1 MNQIEKKIA
10 FVPFGEIN
18 SPRELIAQ
26 MAAAALEEVKG
37 LGYAVVS
44 TDLVTDDVAGA
55 DVSRALRDLEDQSFD
70 VLIVCLTGWI
80 PSHAVISITDRYRH
94 IPMVLWG
101 LAGKRTNGHIVT
113 TAAQAGT
120 SALRKVFADLGYR
133 FTYLYNIIDRPSP
146 LAKIDSFIRAAI
158 AKNLLRHA
166 KIGMVGFRDMRLY
179 NTLYEGISL
188 KNKLGIE
195 VEFIEMLEVVK
206 SSEHVDTSAVAEVLH
221 KVKSAWKFQGAVDE
235 SFLEKGIAYYLAIQ
249 QIAVEKGLQAISL
262 KDVDGMKKLLSYP
275 PAVVFMLLADEA
287 GLCTIPENDVMGAVT
302 QLIVKQLTGQ
312 SAAYLEFYEYFED
325 SVLMGVPDYVP
336 AEVVPEKVTVLP
348 AAFGQISGGLL
359 NVSSMREGRLTIARL
374 SSAGTVYTMHIAT
387 GEGQLCSWEEAGWT
401 QPAPQLPSL
410 LIKLDTGT
418 EEFVQQISGQHYI
431 LAYGDCT
438 SRLVDFCR
446 LNDIEIVLHTTDSRL
461 YNG

>member
-1 MNQIEKKIA
+1 MNQTEKKIA

-26 MAAAALEEVKG
+26 MAATALEEVKG
-37 LGYAVVS
+37 LGYAVIS
-44 TDLVTDDVAGA
+44 TDLVTDDEAGA
-55 DVSRALRDLEDQSFD
+55 DVARALHDLDGQSFD
-70 VLIVCLTGWI
+70 ALIICLTGWI
-80 PSHAVISITDRYRH
+80 PSHAVISITDPHRQV
-94 IPMVLWG
+94 PMVLWG
-101 LAGKRTNGHIVT
+101 LAGTRTNGHIVT

-133 FTYLYNIIDRPSP
+133 FTYAYNIIDNPSP
-146 LAKIDSFIRAAI
+146 LEKIDSFIQAAF
-158 AKNLLRHA
+158 AQKALRST

-179 NTLYEGISL
+179 NTLYEGVSL
-188 KNKLGIE
+188 KSKLGIE
-195 VEFIEMLEVVK
+195 IEFVEMLEVVK
-206 SSEHVDTSAVAEVLH
+206 ASERVEASAVAAVLNTIQ
-221 KVKSAWKFQGAVDE
+221 STWSFQGTVDGQ
-235 SFLEKGIAYYLAIQ
+235 FLEQGIAYYLAIRE
-249 QIAVEKGLQAISL
+249 IALEKGLDAISL

-275 PAVVFMLLADEA
+275 PAVVFMLLADQA

-336 AEVVPEKVTVLP
+336 AEVVHEQVNVLP

-374 SSAGTVYTMHIAT
+374 SNTGTAYTMHIAT
-387 GEGQLCSWEEAGWT
+387 GEGKLCSWEEAGWT

-410 LIKLDTGT
+410 LIKLDTKT

-438 SRLVDFCR
+438 SLLVDFCR
-446 LNDIEIVLHTTDSRL
+446 LNDIEIILHHAAD
-461 YNG
+461 